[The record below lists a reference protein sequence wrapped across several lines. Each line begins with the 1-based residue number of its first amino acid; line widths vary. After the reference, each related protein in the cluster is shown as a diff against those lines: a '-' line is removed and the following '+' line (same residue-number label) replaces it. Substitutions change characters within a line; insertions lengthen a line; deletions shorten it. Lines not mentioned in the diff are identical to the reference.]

1 MIATQS
7 KYRIMRIT
15 TVPLSLHK
23 LLKGQM
29 SYMVEHGFDV
39 LMVSADGPE
48 IAAVTAHEG
57 CPHHVVHM
65 TRKLTPF
72 QDLISLWKL
81 FLLIRKYRPHIVHT
95 HTPKAGLLGMLAAK
109 IAGVPIRMHTVAGLP
124 WMESK
129 GIKRKLLK
137 LVERI
142 TSWSAQYVY
151 ANSRSLKQFMID
163 EEVITN
169 VEKLNVLGSGTS
181 NGIDLTCF
189 SLSQVSPAVINDLKR
204 AAGLQEHGRAW
215 LFVGRIVAE
224 KGIQELYDAFM
235 KFNLVYP
242 DDQLWLVGPS
252 EDHNELDESL
262 RLNLNNNSN
271 IKMWGYQEDVRPYM
285 AAAYAL
291 VFPSYREGFPNVPL
305 QAAAMECPLILSDI
319 NGCNELVSHNENGLL
334 IPVKDSQSLY
344 LAMLFLQSDDEM
356 RLAFIKKTLQI
367 VYVRYNQQQIHQS
380 LKSEYNNAL
389 NTVKGNLWN

>member
-1 MIATQS
+1 MPTPI

-48 IAAVTAHEG
+48 IAAVTKHEG

-72 QDLISLWKL
+72 QDLVSLWKL

-129 GIKRKLLK
+129 GIKKMLLK
-137 LVERI
+137 SVERI
-142 TSWSAQYVY
+142 TAWSAQYLY

-163 EEVITN
+163 EHIVTN
-169 VEKLNVLGSGTS
+169 VEKLNVLGAGTS
-181 NGIDLTCF
+181 NGIDLSYF
-189 SLSQVSPAVINDLKR
+189 SSKQVSPAVINDVKR
-204 AAGLQEHGRAW
+204 AAGLPEHGRAW
-215 LFVGRIVAE
+215 LFVGRIVAD
-224 KGIQELYDAFM
+224 KGIQELYDAFSELN
-235 KFNLVYP
+235 KAYP
-242 DDQLWLVGPS
+242 DDQLWLVGPF
-252 EDHNELDESL
+252 EEHNELNDSL
-262 RLNLNNNSN
+262 RLNLSNNPN

-285 AAAYAL
+285 AVAYAL

-334 IPVKDSQSLY
+334 IPVKDSLSLY
-344 LAMLFLQSDDEM
+344 HAMLFLQSDDEK
-356 RLAFIKKTLQI
+356 RLAFVEKTLQI
-367 VYVRYNQQQIHQS
+367 VYARYNQQQIHQS
-380 LKSEYNNAL
+380 LKSEYTNAL
-389 NTVKGNLWN
+389 NTVKGNIWN